1 MKLYFKLLA
10 GLFLAITICHTSC
23 NENDLSEFVKV
34 DPAFSQYVL
43 GFNSGVISRSSDF
56 TIKLSEKSKKFT
68 EADAKLTEEVFSFSP
83 SIEGDAYWKDAET
96 IVFKPAKAL
105 KSDQKFDVSFSLGE
119 VLDLSKEFQEF
130 NYSVRTNKQAVY
142 VTIDGLKPYDEKN
155 FKWNSFIGTLIS
167 TDFLEPEIAKKLLS
181 IESQNSELD
190 IQWTHDS
197 FSKRHYFRVDSLVRK
212 ETESDRVIIM
222 WDGSS
227 YGIEN
232 SDSKTIEIPALNDF
246 KITKTEVIQQPDQ
259 HVAISFSDPID
270 KAQELSGFIRLGN
283 MSSSSVR
290 IEVNS
295 NKILVYPKQRQSGI
309 LQLKIEPGIKNSLG
323 YSLIE
328 TRNVEVQFLEVK
340 PAVKMSNSGVI
351 LPSTDGLILPFQ
363 AVNLK
368 AVDVTV
374 TKIYE
379 NNIHQFLQTNNSN
392 GSRDLTRVGKKVL
405 KKKVNLVTDNTT
417 DYGKWNNFSLDLE
430 DLIKQDQGAVY
441 RVTIDFNR
449 SYSLY
454 PCAGEEGVPE
464 VEEELE
470 ESWEDIA
477 NQNSWDYDYYYDDYY
492 YYEDYNYEERDNPCH
507 EMYYRRNRGVT
518 QNILASN
525 IGLLAK
531 LGKNNELIVSA
542 SDLRSAGAMN
552 GVTIQLYDYQNQL
565 LASSTS
571 DRNGMAR
578 FKVEEKP
585 FLLVALSGNERGYLK
600 LNDGAALNTSH
611 FDVGGAVV
619 QKGIKGLIYGE
630 RGVWRPGDTLFLGFI
645 LEDKNQVLPEN
656 HPVKLEIT
664 NPKGQLVERIVK
676 PKSSTGFYTFEVVTK
691 SEDMTGFW
699 SAKVKVGSVQ
709 FHKSLRI
716 ETIKPNRL
724 KIKFDFEDEVL
735 KASSSNGTMNVTW
748 LHGAK
753 AKNLKAK
760 LDVKLTSSNRG
771 FERFEEFNFRDPMK
785 RYSSDEQSILEG
797 RLDENGQVSFP
808 VNISLTTAA
817 PGLLTASFSAR
828 VFEEAGDFS
837 VDRFTMPYSP
847 YDSYVGIKPFSSS
860 RSDVLLTDKTH
871 TTEVVTVDQDGNP
884 INVAGL
890 EVSIF
895 KMNWRWWW
903 DSSSNNNGSYLS
915 KNSKEHI
922 KSYTVNTTNGKA
934 GIELKI
940 KHPDWGR
947 FFIRVTNP
955 ETGHSTGSIAYVDW
969 PGWAT
974 RTDREGVG
982 ASVLTFKS
990 DKESYLVGETASITV
1005 PAGGKGRAL
1014 VTVENGT
1021 KVISAEWREVSGTEL
1036 KYDIEI
1042 TPEMAP
1048 NAFISV
1054 TMVQP
1059 HKHENSLPIRMYG
1072 IVPISVNDPNT
1083 ILHPEIKMAKELT
1096 PETTT
1101 VVEVSERDG
1110 KEMTYTLAIV
1120 DEGLLDITR
1129 FKTPKPHGVFYA
1141 REALGVKTWD
1151 LFDDVIGAYGGELER
1166 VLSIGGDGEAQGE
1179 SDKSKI
1185 NRFKP
1190 MVIFLGPFTIPK
1202 NGSSKHKIDIPNYI
1216 GSVRTMVIAG
1226 NGRAYGHA
1234 EETTPVKKPL
1244 MVLATLPRV
1253 LGPGEKVKLPVTVFA
1268 MDEKIKTVTVKVT
1281 ANGLFDSD
1289 FTKQQTLQFAEEGDQ
1304 VVNFDLELL
1313 NKIGKGEVKIE
1324 VSGAGE
1330 KASYDIELEVR
1341 NPNPPTTR
1349 FMQSIL
1355 EAGSAWNGEYQLV
1368 GVDGTNS
1375 VTLEI
1380 SNMPAIDLERRLK
1393 QLTGYPHGCAEQT
1406 TSKAFPQLYVSDVM
1420 ETNLQFKNR
1429 ATENINY
1436 GIERLRSMQKNSG
1449 GFSMWPGASKTN
1461 DWVSSY
1467 VGHFV
1472 IEAEKKGFSLP
1483 DGMKSSWLSYQSTT
1497 AQSHTEGRGLEYSL
1511 VSYYDFNQAYRLY
1524 TLALAGKAEIGAM
1537 NRLKSNGK
1545 LSDAGKWILAGT
1557 YHLVGQTDIATQL
1570 TAGLSSNL
1578 THSDNRYYYYS
1589 YGSSTRNKA
1598 ITLEMMN
1605 LLGKKT
1611 EAFKVLK
1618 ELSDELS
1625 SPKWMSTQTV
1635 AYSLMAATHFISENA
1650 VKSDE
1655 MNFSYTVDGKGEN
1668 NISTSLPFKQ
1678 ILIENVASLSNK
1690 GLISVTNN
1698 GEGVLYTRTILS
1710 GQPSAGNDVN
1720 TNNNLNLTV
1729 KYTAVNGTPINV
1741 AIMEQGV
1748 DFIAEVTVSNPS
1760 TETAL
1765 NELAL
1770 TQIFPS
1776 GWEIYNSRMDEGFS
1790 VSGSSPVEYQDIRD
1804 DRVYTYF
1811 NLGRRY
1817 KNSSNHKK
1825 TFKILLNSAYLGKF
1839 YMPSILA
1846 EDMYD
1851 NEVNAIEKGRWVEVV
1866 KPGE

>member
-1 MKLYFKLLA
+1 MKLSIKLLA
-10 GLFLAITICHTSC
+10 MLCLILSITSC
-23 NENDLSEFVKV
+23 KEKNLPEFVKV
-34 DPAFSQYVL
+34 NPAFSQYIL
-43 GFNSGVISRSSDF
+43 GFNSGVISRSSEF
-56 TIKLSEKSKKFT
+56 TIKLSKKSKKFT
-68 EADAKLTEEVFSFSP
+68 ETDAKLEEKVFSFNP
-83 SIEGDAYWKDAET
+83 SVEGVAYWKDAET

-105 KSDQKFDVSFSLGE
+105 KSDQKFDVSFLLGE
-119 VLDLSKEFQEF
+119 LLDLSEKFQEF
-130 NYSVRTNKQAVY
+130 NYSVRTNKQSVY
-142 VTIDGLKPYDEKN
+142 VNVDGIKPYNEKDL
-155 FKWNSFIGTLIS
+155 KWNSFNGVLIS
-167 TDFLEPEIAKKLLS
+167 TDFLEPKVAESLLS
-181 IESQNSELD
+181 IENQNNELNVK
-190 IQWTHDS
+190 WTHDS
-197 FSKRHYFRVDSLVRK
+197 FSKRHYFTVDSLIRK
-212 ETESDRVIIM
+212 ETEPDRIILM
-222 WDGSS
+222 WDGNSH
-227 YGIEN
+227 GIAN
-232 SDSKTIEIPALNDF
+232 ADSKTVEIPSLNDF
-246 KITKTEVIQQPDQ
+246 KITKTEVIQQPEQ
-259 HVAISFSDPID
+259 HVAISFSDPIE
-270 KAQELSGFIRLGN
+270 KSQELSGFIRLGAI
-283 MSSSSVR
+283 SSSDIR
-290 IEVNS
+290 IESNS
-295 NKILVYPKQRQSGI
+295 NKILVYPKQRQSGS
-309 LQLKIEPGIKNSLG
+309 LQLKVEPGIKNSVG
-323 YSLIE
+323 YALIE
-328 TRNVEVQFLEVK
+328 FKNIDVQFLEVK
-340 PAVKMSNSGVI
+340 PAIKMNNSGVI

-379 NNIHQFLQTNNSN
+379 NNIHQFLQSNNSN
-392 GSRDLTRVGKKVL
+392 GSRDLTRVGKKIL
-405 KKKVNLVTDNTT
+405 KKKVNLVNDPNT
-417 DYGKWNNFSLDLE
+417 DYGNWNNFSLDLE
-430 DLIKQDQGAVY
+430 DLIKQDQGAIY
-441 RVTIDFNR
+441 RVNIDFNR
-449 SYSLY
+449 SHSLY
-454 PCAGEEGVPE
+454 PCASEAGVQEE
-464 VEEELE
+464 EEELD
-470 ESWEDIA
+470 ESWEVVSDEY
-477 NQNSWDYDYYYDDYY
+477 SWDYDYYYDDYY
-492 YYEDYNYEERDNPCH
+492 YEDYDYSERDNPCH
-507 EMYYRRNRGVT
+507 DTYYRRNRGVT

-525 IGLLAK
+525 IGLIAK

-542 SDLRSAGAMN
+542 SDLRSANAMS
-552 GVTIQLYDYQNQL
+552 GVTIKLYDYQNQL

-571 DRNGMAR
+571 DGNGMAQ
-578 FKVEEKP
+578 FELEEKP
-585 FLLVALSGNERGYLK
+585 FLLAASSGNERGYLK

-645 LEDKNQVLPEN
+645 LEDKNQVLPKN

-676 PKSSTGFYTFEVVTK
+676 PKSNTGFYTFEVVTN

-709 FHKSLRI
+709 FYKSLRI

-735 KASSSNGTMNVTW
+735 KSSSSNGTMNVTW

-753 AKNLKAK
+753 AKKLKAK

-771 FERFEEFNFRDPMK
+771 FKKYADFNFRDPMK
-785 RYSSDEQSILEG
+785 RYSSDEQSLIDG
-797 RLDENGQVSFP
+797 RLDENGEISFP

-817 PGLLTASFSAR
+817 PGLLNANFSAR

-837 VDRFTMPYSP
+837 VDRFSMPYSP
-847 YDSYVGIKPFSSS
+847 YESYVGIKAFSES
-860 RSDVLLTDKTH
+860 RRDVLLTDETH
-871 TTEVVTVDQDGNP
+871 TTEIVTVNQEGNP
-884 INVAGL
+884 INVDGL

-903 DSSSNNNGSYLS
+903 DSSSNYNGSYLS
-915 KNSKEHI
+915 KNSKAHI
-922 KSYTVNTTNGKA
+922 KSYTVNTKNGKA
-934 GIELKI
+934 EIDLKI
-940 KHPDWGR
+940 QHPDWGR
-947 FFIRVTNP
+947 FFVRVTNP
-955 ETGHSTGSIAYVDW
+955 KTGHSTGTIAYIDW

-982 ASVLTFKS
+982 ATVLSFKS
-990 DKESYLVGETASITV
+990 DKESYSVGETANITV

-1014 VTVENGT
+1014 VTIENGT
-1021 KVISAEWREVSGTEL
+1021 KVISAQWREVSGTEL
-1036 KYDIEI
+1036 NYGIEI

-1059 HKHENSLPIRMYG
+1059 HKHDNSLPIRMYG

-1083 ILHPEIKMAKELT
+1083 IIHPEIKMPKELA
-1096 PETTT
+1096 PETSTI
-1101 VVEVSERDG
+1101 VEVLERDG

-1129 FKTPKPHGVFYA
+1129 FKTPQPHSVFYA

-1166 VLSIGGDGEAQGE
+1166 VLSIGGDGEAKGE

-1190 MVIFLGPFTIPK
+1190 MVRFLGPFTVSK
-1202 NGSSKHKIDIPNYI
+1202 NGNNKHKIDIPNYI

-1226 NGRAYGHA
+1226 NGIAYGHA

-1268 MDEKIKTVTVKVT
+1268 MDEKIKKVTVKIT
-1281 ANGLFDSD
+1281 ANELFNSG
-1289 FTKQQTLQFAEEGDQ
+1289 FTKQQTIEFTEEGDQ
-1304 VVNFDLELL
+1304 VMNFDLELL
-1313 NKIGKGEVKIE
+1313 NKIGKGEVKVE
-1324 VSGAGE
+1324 VLGAGE

-1341 NPNPPTTR
+1341 NPNPPTTK
-1349 FMQSIL
+1349 FMQTVV
-1355 EAGSAWNGEYQLV
+1355 EAGGSWNGEYELI

-1375 VTLEI
+1375 VILEI
-1380 SNMPAIDLERRLK
+1380 SNMPAIDLDRRLK

-1420 ETNLQFKNR
+1420 ETNLHFKNR

-1436 GIERLRSMQKNSG
+1436 GIERLRTMQKNTG
-1449 GFSMWPGASKTN
+1449 GFSMWPGASRTN

-1467 VGHFV
+1467 VGHFM
-1472 IEAEKKGFSLP
+1472 IEAEKKGFNLP
-1483 DGMKSSWLSYQSTT
+1483 DGMKSNWLSYQSST
-1497 AQSHTEGRGLEYSL
+1497 AQNHSEGRGMEYSL
-1511 VSYYDFNQAYRLY
+1511 YSYHDFNQAYRLY

-1537 NRLKSNGK
+1537 NRLKSNGE

-1557 YHLVGQTDIATQL
+1557 YQLVGQTDIATQL
-1570 TAGLSSNL
+1570 TTGLSCNL
-1578 THSDNRYYYYS
+1578 KSADKRYYYYS

-1635 AYSLMAATHFISENA
+1635 AYSLMAATHFVSQNA

-1655 MNFSYTVDGKGEN
+1655 MNFSYAINDQGESS
-1668 NISTSLPFKQ
+1668 ISTTLPFKQ
-1678 ILIENVASLSNK
+1678 LLVENITELSSK
-1690 GLISVTNN
+1690 GPISVTNN
-1698 GEGVLYTRTILS
+1698 GEGVLYSRVILS
-1710 GQPSAGNDVN
+1710 GQPATGKDVSSDNNLDLTVRYTDVN
-1720 TNNNLNLTV
+1720 GG
-1729 KYTAVNGTPINV
+1729 AINV
-1741 AIMEQGV
+1741 TRMEQGT

-1776 GWEIYNSRMDEGFS
+1776 GWEIYNSRMDEGFT
-1790 VSGSSPVEYQDIRD
+1790 VSGSSHAEYQDIRD

-1825 TFKILLNSAYLGKF
+1825 TFKIMLNSSYLGKF

-1851 NEVNAIEKGRWVEVV
+1851 NEVNATEKGTWVEVV